1 MTLTREPSNTG
12 DDEGISI
19 LAMTLVR
26 ASGLTDGLR
35 YLLDPSV
42 SDDEN
47 FGTSDNLR
55 SLESILI

>member
-1 MTLTREPSNTG
+1 
-12 DDEGISI
+12 
-19 LAMTLVR
+19 MTLVR